1 MLYLNFNVSPKSVS
15 SSKFH
20 LNLLKVYMTLN
31 TWYFNTS
38 LLSYRPCK
46 WRYFICPS
54 FYISVYSLFL
64 SNEFLF
70 SFFRFITPLYLR
82 AISSILLDTSLE
94 GNIAVNKLSVYTA
107 NSITASPEGSSR
119 LVIFIELGG
128 ITSLSVKGDGIPVG
142 KKNEM
147 IHLFFYYNNHF
158 LCIIHIRW
166 TSIKKGNT

>member
-1 MLYLNFNVSPKSVS
+1 MIFQ
-15 SSKFH
+15 
-20 LNLLKVYMTLN
+20 YMQASI
-31 TWYFNTS
+31 S

-46 WRYFICPS
+46 WRYFIRPS
-54 FYISVYSLFL
+54 FYISVHSLFL

-70 SFFRFITPLYLR
+70 SFYRFITPLYLR
-82 AISSILLDTSLE
+82 VINSILLDTSLE

-142 KKNEM
+142 KKWNDPSCYLLQQSFSLYHSYSM
-147 IHLFFYYNNHF
+147 NKY
-158 LCIIHIRW
+158 
-166 TSIKKGNT
+166 

>member
-1 MLYLNFNVSPKSVS
+1 MQASI
-15 SSKFH
+15 
-20 LNLLKVYMTLN
+20 
-31 TWYFNTS
+31 S

-46 WRYFICPS
+46 WRYFIRPS
-54 FYISVYSLFL
+54 FYISVHSLFL

-107 NSITASPEGSSR
+107 NSITASPEGSSL

-128 ITSLSVKGDGIPVG
+128 ITSLSVKGDGIPVR
-142 KKNEM
+142 KKNET
-147 IHLFFYYNNHF
+147 IYLFIYYNNHF

-166 TSIKKGNT
+166 TSIKKRLIINVICKWKNFCSLLQRKQMVFFFHFHPI